1 MSMKGRADRNT
12 QRASTL
18 RCIVRRIAAASLL
31 AATVGAAWA
40 QSGYPNRPVRILI
53 PFPAGGAADTIG
65 RTTGDQLSAQLGQPV
80 VIDNRPGAGG
90 RLATGILAGA
100 NPDGYTLLV
109 GTVGGIAIS
118 PSLYRKLPYDPERD
132 ILPLSR
138 VAEIINVMV
147 VSSAVE
153 ATSVKAF
160 IEWAKTRPGAVR
172 YGSSGTGQP
181 DHLAGEFF
189 QRSAG
194 IGLTHVPYKGGGP
207 ALVDLIAGDLQLMFA
222 TYVVSLPHIKS
233 GRLRVLAVS
242 TPERQPLLPELP
254 AISESLPGFG
264 LSNWNGLFAPGKTPA
279 VIADRLFTEV
289 NKALQSPELRR
300 RQAAA
305 GIEPIG
311 SNSREMFAQF
321 VRDETVRWRK
331 IVRDARIVAE

>member
-18 RCIVRRIAAASLL
+18 RSVVRRLAVASLL

-40 QSGYPNRPVRILI
+40 QTGYPNRPVRILI

-65 RTTGDQLSAQLGQPV
+65 RTTGEQLSAQLGQPV

-153 ATSVKAF
+153 ATSVKSF

-194 IGLTHVPYKGGGP
+194 VGLTHVPYKGGGP

-254 AISESLPGFG
+254 AISETLPGFG
-264 LSNWNGLFAPGKTPA
+264 LSNWNGLFAPGKTSA
-279 VIADRLFTEV
+279 AIADRLFTEV

-311 SNSREMFAQF
+311 SESREQFVQF
-321 VRDETVRWRK
+321 VRDETVRWGK
-331 IVRDARIVAE
+331 IVKDARIVAE